1 MNALMKLAYPAALVI
16 ALTVP
21 ATAEN
26 YVGSWSIAQKDATT
40 VQLVL
45 QMSIQH
51 GGSTGTWEESRT
63 VSIASLGLTS
73 GDLAGS
79 SANRQFTIRRD
90 AGDFVCQGS
99 FANGHGGG
107 TFTFAPSAGFRNE
120 LVRRGVGAPD
130 TKQQFEFA
138 MGDFKLAT
146 LDELAF
152 VRSMHAA
159 GYNVGTIANLDRLA
173 DHGVSRKYVDA
184 LVAAGLKNLSADDLV
199 KASDQGISPDFIAG
213 ARKAFG
219 SLSLDQLI
227 RLRDHGV
234 SSHYVASLNA
244 IGYHPSIDDLIRLAD
259 NGVSADFIQRLRHH
273 GYTHLSVDDIIRL
286 RDAGI

>member
-1 MNALMKLAYPAALVI
+1 
-16 ALTVP
+16 
-21 ATAEN
+21 
-26 YVGSWSIAQKDATT
+26 
-40 VQLVL
+40 
-45 QMSIQH
+45 MSIQH

-146 LDELAF
+146 LDELARDRYATPAVSGLLSMQNHGVSLEF